1 MFQVY
6 LPIAEMSVNL
16 LVMLGRGAAVGFLS
30 GVFGVGGG
38 FLLTPFLIFSGISAP
53 IAVATGANQIV
64 ATSVSGALAQWRRN
78 NIDFRM
84 GTVLIVGG
92 VAGALIGVLIL
103 KVLREAGQAGLII
116 SLTYVVLLG
125 TIGALM
131 LGESIRAIRRAR
143 AGKPSSGRK
152 PGQHNWVHGLP
163 LKMRFPRSRLYISAI
178 PPLVIGSVVGLLT
191 AFLGVGGGFIMVP
204 AMIYLLR
211 MPTNIVIGTSTF
223 QIIFVTAVVTILHAS
238 FNHSLDVVLAFIL
251 AAGGVM
257 GGQFGVRAGQK
268 LRGEQ
273 LRALLALLVLA
284 VAIRLLFDL
293 VLKPADLYSIAP
305 VLTGA

>member
-1 MFQVY
+1 MFHVY

-16 LVMLGRGAAVGFLS
+16 LVMLGLGTAVGFLS

-38 FLLTPFLIFSGISAP
+38 FLLTPFLIFSGVSAP
-53 IAVATGANQIV
+53 IAVATGANQVV

-84 GTVLIVGG
+84 GTVQIAGG
-92 VAGALIGVLIL
+92 VVGAVAGVLLL
-103 KVLREAGQAGLII
+103 KALREAGQAGLVI
-116 SLTYVVLLG
+116 SLTYVALLG
-125 TIGALM
+125 AIGGLM
-131 LGESIRAIRRAR
+131 LAESIRAIRRAR
-143 AGKPSSGRK
+143 AGRPASGRR

-178 PPLVIGSVVGLLT
+178 PPLVIGWVVGLLT
-191 AFLGVGGGFIMVP
+191 AFLGVSGGFVMVP

-211 MPTNIVIGTSTF
+211 MPTNIAIGTSTF

-238 FNHSLDVVLAFIL
+238 LNHSLDVVLALML

-268 LRGEQ
+268 LRNEQ

-284 VAIRLLFDL
+284 VAARLFFDL
-293 VLKPADLYSIAP
+293 VLKPVDLYTITP
-305 VLTGA
+305 VLKGA